1 MSSSGSTDSKDTQER
16 KQDET
21 KESVPNPP
29 PDAPTPAQQECF
41 LDGYE
46 HQYELLIGV
55 QHSVP
60 RPRRMWD
67 GPLATHNICDECW
80 RRLGH
85 PVTEEAATTC
95 S

>member
-1 MSSSGSTDSKDTQER
+1 MSASESTEKVARDGKQE
-16 KQDET
+16 EV
-21 KESVPNPP
+21 KESAPSPP
-29 PDAPTPAQQECF
+29 PTPPTPQECF

-55 QHSVP
+55 QHTVP

-67 GPLATHNICDECW
+67 GPTALATQYICDECW

-85 PVTEEAATTC
+85 PVEEKA
-95 S
+95 

>member
-1 MSSSGSTDSKDTQER
+1 MSSSDSTGKDTQDG
-16 KQDET
+16 KQEEGKD
-21 KESVPNPP
+21 SVPSPP
-29 PDAPTPAQQECF
+29 PAAPVQQGCF

-67 GPLATHNICDECW
+67 GPIGLATQFICDECW

-85 PVTEEAATTC
+85 PVGEET
-95 S
+95 

>member
-1 MSSSGSTDSKDTQER
+1 MSSSSSTDSKDTQER

-21 KESVPNPP
+21 KESVPDPP
-29 PDAPTPAQQECF
+29 PAAPQQECF

-85 PVTEEAATTC
+85 PVTD
-95 S
+95 

>member
-1 MSSSGSTDSKDTQER
+1 MSSLESTEKAP
-16 KQDET
+16 QDGKHEV

-29 PDAPTPAQQECF
+29 PAALGTSAPQECF

-55 QHSVP
+55 EHTVP

-67 GPLATHNICDECW
+67 GPTALATQYICDECW

-85 PVTEEAATTC
+85 PVLEKA
-95 S
+95 